1 MHSYCRNEEI
11 SSSQA
16 KWLRSAPHGETLPD
30 VSISVF
36 KRLSINCREMRD
48 SVIASTMRRRPP
60 MCLTSWQAGRERQQ
74 STQLLDVMHV
84 IVVPAFVTFHRPLRA
99 APHTSPREPAR
110 LKVIRF
116 SRSHSSAET
125 FERTFVYQ
133 PSPGHQLDGQ
143 AGVHPAFS
151 SVVTCR
157 AQYLWRWLAQLCS
170 SRSTGHAASR
180 LESPPR
186 D

>member
-1 MHSYCRNEEI
+1 
-11 SSSQA
+11 
-16 KWLRSAPHGETLPD
+16 
-30 VSISVF
+30 
-36 KRLSINCREMRD
+36 
-48 SVIASTMRRRPP
+48 

-133 PSPGHQLDGQ
+133 HVRGTNSM
-143 AGVHPAFS
+143 VKRAFIQH
-151 SVVTCR
+151 SV
-157 AQYLWRWLAQLCS
+157 AL
-170 SRSTGHAASR
+170 
-180 LESPPR
+180 
-186 D
+186 